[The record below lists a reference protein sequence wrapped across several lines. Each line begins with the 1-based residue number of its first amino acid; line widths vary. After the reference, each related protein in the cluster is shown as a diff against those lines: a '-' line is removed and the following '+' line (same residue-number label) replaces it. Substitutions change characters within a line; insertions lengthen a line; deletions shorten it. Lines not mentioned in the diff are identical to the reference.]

1 MSGYPGGLCRP
12 RSWFGGGSRTPKRRL
27 NARRSSSLS
36 FCPWN
41 SSTEWRCQA
50 ASTCANSAA
59 LKAVRST
66 FPISTPTAGVSGL
79 SVIDMNHSPIGGKR
93 EIRSTSSGNHRPK
106 HLIFPALLDLSQRR
120 RYFVLHFGECW
131 TGEQAAMRRRDLLT
145 LGAAALAARRLSAS
159 TARAASGYP
168 ERPVRLIIP
177 FPPGG
182 GFDAIGRPWAD
193 RMKPLLGTIV
203 VEKSGRRRQFAW
215 RRHGRPFQSGR
226 LHAFA
231 WRIEHACHRGDF
243 ENAAAIR
250 PDQGSRTDIQHRR
263 LAVRSRGASF
273 HSGHDSCGVHRLR
286 QSQPWQAVLWARRR
300 WLASS
305 PHRRT

>member
-93 EIRSTSSGNHRPK
+93 EIRPTSSGNHRPK

-131 TGEQAAMRRRDLLT
+131 TGEQTAMRRRDLLT
-145 LGAAALAARRLSAS
+145 LGAAALAARGLLAS
-159 TARAASGYP
+159 TARATSNYP
-168 ERPVRLIIP
+168 ERPVRLIVP

-182 GFDAIGRPWAD
+182 GFDAVGRPWAD
-193 RMKPLLGTIV
+193 RIKPFLGTV
-203 VEKSGRRRQFAW
+203 FVENQGGGGSSLGARLSRIPLRTATRFCSVDRARMSPRRF
-215 RRHGRPFQSGR
+215 
-226 LHAFA
+226 
-231 WRIEHACHRGDF
+231 
-243 ENAAAIR
+243 
-250 PDQGSRTDIQHRR
+250 
-263 LAVRSRGASF
+263 
-273 HSGHDSCGVHRLR
+273 
-286 QSQPWQAVLWARRR
+286 
-300 WLASS
+300 
-305 PHRRT
+305 